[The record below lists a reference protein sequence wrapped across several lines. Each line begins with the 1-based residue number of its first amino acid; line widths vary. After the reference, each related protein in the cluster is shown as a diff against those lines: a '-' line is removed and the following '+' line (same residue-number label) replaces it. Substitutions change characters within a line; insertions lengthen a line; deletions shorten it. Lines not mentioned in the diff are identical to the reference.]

1 MRMVKWFLMLTLMV
15 SPLAWAETALNKSM
29 MENYFAL
36 APKLEALSQKYP
48 DLAAL
53 EDEVFIFEDQ
63 GRSFSKHLA
72 KSEAYDEL
80 NTLAKTHGFKS
91 VDDFV
96 DVSVRLFAALYA
108 VQIEQLS
115 EEDVPDIEEQRR
127 QLSAQADQLRSFG
140 MTDEMIEQTLGSFY
154 AMIEQ
159 QEQIAL
165 AASKVSEQ
173 DKKAVQEH
181 SEWIMDQ
188 LEVLAE
194 MEEQLERE
202 QELQME
208 PQIQERQDP
217 AAPAPEQE

>member
-1 MRMVKWFLMLTLMV
+1 MRMVKWFLILVVMV
-15 SPLAWAETALNKSM
+15 SPLAWAETALDKSK
-29 MENYFAL
+29 MEKYFAL

-63 GRSFSKHLA
+63 GRTFTQRLA
-72 KSEAYDEL
+72 KSDAYGEL
-80 NTLAKTHGFKS
+80 NSLAKTHGFES
-91 VDDFV
+91 VDEFV

-108 VQIEQLS
+108 VQIQELS
-115 EEDVPDIEEQRR
+115 EEDMPSIDEQRR
-127 QLSAQADQLRSFG
+127 QLREQADQLKSFG

-159 QEQIAL
+159 QEQIAR
-165 AASKVSEQ
+165 AAAKVSEQ

-202 QELQME
+202 QELQL
-208 PQIQERQDP
+208 ERQNQP
-217 AAPAPEQE
+217 APAPKQE

>member
-1 MRMVKWFLMLTLMV
+1 MRMVKWFLILVFMV
-15 SPLAWAETALNKSM
+15 SPLAWAETALNKAT
-29 MENYFAL
+29 MEKYFAL

-53 EDEVFIFEDQ
+53 EEDVFIFEDQ
-63 GRSFSKHLA
+63 GRTFTQRLA
-72 KSEAYDEL
+72 KSEAYGEL
-80 NTLAKTHGFKS
+80 NTLAKAQGFES

-108 VQIEQLS
+108 VQIEELP
-115 EEDVPDIEEQRR
+115 EDDMPSIEEQRQ
-127 QLSAQADQLRSFG
+127 QLREQADQLKSFG
-140 MTDEMIEQTLGSFY
+140 MTDEMVEQTLGSFY

-159 QEQIAL
+159 QEQIAR
-165 AASKVSEQ
+165 AADKVSEQ

-194 MEEQLERE
+194 LEEQLERE
-202 QELQME
+202 QELQLE
-208 PQIQERQDP
+208 QQNHP
-217 AAPAPEQE
+217 APAPEQE